1 MVGLSIAGASA
12 PMLMDMS
19 LAPVIAQKRAL
30 NFGIA
35 ESAAV
40 TYAAANEQQL
50 NLLPLPTRDPDLV
63 CVLNPGPSNIAHDV
77 KCTKASGTKF
87 NAVASRSFRLF
98 SPNAQPPATT
108 RTYTY
113 NSPTKSSG
121 HQCPEND
128 TWGLAGTNDADP
140 WGRACV
146 PQAVWGTEA
155 FLASNPDDWLYDV
168 THLHGVHPKY

>member
-40 TYAAANEQQL
+40 RYAAANEQQT
-50 NLLPLPTRDPDLV
+50 NLLPLPNNCAVTS
-63 CVLNPGPSNIAHDV
+63 GPRNIAHEIA
-77 KCTKASGTKF
+77 CTEAPDTKF
-87 NAVASRSFRLF
+87 TSVASRSFRLF
-98 SPNAQPPATT
+98 DPNAQPPATT